1 MVVGIGTD
9 ILKINSLNTDNLK
22 ENDPF
27 LLANYTTL
35 EIRAA
40 QERENSLYYYAT
52 RFAGKEA
59 VFKALNR
66 TSHKVRFCDIEILN
80 MESGQP
86 CVTLYGALLKEAR
99 EAGIEKVLISLS
111 YDCDYAIAYA
121 TAIGRI
127 QA

>member
-1 MVVGIGTD
+1 MVVGIGID
-9 ILKINSLNTDNLK
+9 ILKIGNLNTDNLK

-27 LLANYTTL
+27 LLANYTSL

-40 QERENSLYYYAT
+40 GDRENPLYYYAT

-59 VFKALNR
+59 VFKALNSA
-66 TSHKVRFCDIEILN
+66 SHKIRFHDIEILN

-86 CVTLYGALLKEAR
+86 YVTLYGALLKEAR
-99 EAGIEKVLISLS
+99 KVGIQKVLISLS

-121 TAIGRI
+121 TAIGRNM
-127 QA
+127 